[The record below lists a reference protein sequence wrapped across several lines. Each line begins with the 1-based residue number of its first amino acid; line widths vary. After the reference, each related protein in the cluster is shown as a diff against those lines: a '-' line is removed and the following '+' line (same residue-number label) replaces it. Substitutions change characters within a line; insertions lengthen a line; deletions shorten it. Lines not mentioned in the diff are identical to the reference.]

1 MGAAWGPYR
10 VKASTNFFL
19 IFLVLFVSRQK
30 EQWVIGGFTPDK
42 TDYNIFDKKISN
54 NVRYFISIRTY

>member
-1 MGAAWGPYR
+1 MVAAWGPCR

-30 EQWVIGGFTPDK
+30 ERIGMWGEAPLSEQKKSNWVLGATPP
-42 TDYNIFDKKISN
+42 
-54 NVRYFISIRTY
+54 